1 MDKSTIM
8 RTFNKHFI
16 EFIDDIIRIFPEKKE
31 IQIAKTGFE
40 TIKHSNPT
48 LIVRMWYSHIYQ
60 RYGNAVDN
68 GDIDFFF
75 NKDYEVDLVNTE
87 QNNEII
93 TFIEEFREPLRNMNS
108 INREHSIKYIQNLS
122 QLSLMYNDFGKTVT
136 SANFVHFSYK

>member
-1 MDKSTIM
+1 MDKSTVM

-16 EFIDDIIRIFPEKKE
+16 EFMEDIIRIFPDKKE

-48 LIVRMWYSHIYQ
+48 IIIRMWYSHIYQ

-75 NKDYEVDLVNTE
+75 NKDYNNDLINTE
-87 QNNEII
+87 QNTEII
-93 TFIEEFREPLRNMNS
+93 NFIEEFREPLRNMNS
-108 INREHSIKYIQNLS
+108 VNREHSIKYIQNLS
-122 QLSLMYNDFGKTVT
+122 QLSLLYNNFNNT
-136 SANFVHFSYK
+136 SI

>member
-1 MDKSTIM
+1 MSMEKSTEKSTIM

-48 LIVRMWYSHIYQ
+48 IIIRMWYSHIYQ
-60 RYGNAVDN
+60 RYGYEVDN

-75 NKDYEVDLVNTE
+75 NKDYNVDLINTD

-93 TFIEEFREPLRNMNS
+93 SFIEEFREPLRNMNS

-122 QLSLMYNDFGKTVT
+122 QLSLMYNNLGKTST
-136 SANFVHFSYK
+136 